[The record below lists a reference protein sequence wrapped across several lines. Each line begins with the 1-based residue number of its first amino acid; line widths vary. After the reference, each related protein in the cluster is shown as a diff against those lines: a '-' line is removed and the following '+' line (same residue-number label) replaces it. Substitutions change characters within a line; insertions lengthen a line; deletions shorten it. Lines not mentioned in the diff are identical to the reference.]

1 MALIL
6 YCRACLEGLRFQGGE
21 MPKHCTRC
29 GFGKQPED
37 MRVWLTAEELP
48 DPRQPYRVTYN
59 DARFLKSLR
68 IDPEV
73 VPPPVVGT
81 VES

>member
-29 GFGKQPED
+29 GFGKAEED
-37 MRVWLTAEELP
+37 MRVWLTLEELP
-48 DPRQPYRVTYN
+48 EPTQPYVVTPN
-59 DARFLKSLR
+59 DAKLLHSFR
-68 IDPEV
+68 IDPEL
-73 VPPPVVGT
+73 PPVVGT